1 MAAFTPTLR
10 FARRDEAPSGEPDA
24 AGDVR
29 PAADADPLQGAES
42 FRATALTKRRAEA
55 DAVRFDSL
63 GGWGSA
69 PPPPP
74 DATET
79 APAPEADPAYV
90 EEMLEAARRAGRAEA
105 MAELRPE
112 IEQLERTLATL
123 GPALESIATLRRQA
137 LEQAA
142 DDVGGIIR
150 AVCGRVLDEAFSTQP
165 SALARIITDA
175 VSQLPEA
182 EDVQIAVPPGMLEHV
197 ARAIDPRFR
206 ACVVPDDTI
215 GNGCVVRTRYVTLDA
230 TLEAALA
237 GVDAAV
243 HEWIGLQPWSAGSL

>member
-10 FARRDEAPSGEPDA
+10 FARRDEAASGESAAADDVRSPPDA
-24 AGDVR
+24 S
-29 PAADADPLQGAES
+29 PLQGAES

-63 GGWGSA
+63 GGWGT

-74 DATET
+74 SEPEAP
-79 APAPEADPAYV
+79 PAPEVDPVYV

-105 MAELRPE
+105 FAELRPE
-112 IEQLERTLATL
+112 IERMEKTLATL
-123 GPALESIATLRRQA
+123 GPALDSIAGLRRQA

-142 DDVGGIIR
+142 DDVGDIIR

-165 SALARIITDA
+165 RALARIITDA
-175 VSQLPEA
+175 VAQLPEA

-206 ACVVPDDTI
+206 SCVVPDHTI

-243 HEWIGLQPWSAGSL
+243 HEWIGLQPWSAGSV